1 MPRSRGTKTNK
12 KQIKRWK
19 IKNLAQIPW
28 DNNHDAL
35 AKWANATT
43 GFPWID
49 AIMTQLREEVGQI
62 FNRLRQKS
70 NIINNVFG
78 LVHFP

>member
-1 MPRSRGTKTNK
+1 MVRSRGATTNK
-12 KQIKRWK
+12 KQMKSWRIK
-19 IKNLAQIPW
+19 KNLAQIPW

-62 FNRLRQKS
+62 FQ
-70 NIINNVFG
+70 
-78 LVHFP
+78 

>member
-1 MPRSRGTKTNK
+1 MVRSRGATTNK
-12 KQIKRWK
+12 KQMIEKMENK
-19 IKNLAQIPW
+19 KNLAQIPW

-62 FNRLRQKS
+62 FQ
-70 NIINNVFG
+70 
-78 LVHFP
+78 

>member
-1 MPRSRGTKTNK
+1 M
-12 KQIKRWK
+12 
-19 IKNLAQIPW
+19 AFQIPW

-49 AIMTQLREEVGQI
+49 AIMTQLREEVKTI
-62 FNRLRQKS
+62 TY
-70 NIINNVFG
+70 IISYTG
-78 LVHFP
+78 LTD

>member
-1 MPRSRGTKTNK
+1 MSYHDIGRF
-12 KQIKRWK
+12 ILVWK
-19 IKNLAQIPW
+19 PSSDCNSSDRDPNEKDDDDDKNLQIPW

-49 AIMTQLREEVGQI
+49 AIMTQLREEVEMI
-62 FNRLRQKS
+62 FYNRS
-70 NIINNVFG
+70 
-78 LVHFP
+78 H

>member
-1 MPRSRGTKTNK
+1 MVVSFRFGNLHQTAILEKEDDDH
-12 KQIKRWK
+12 
-19 IKNLAQIPW
+19 KNLQIPW

-49 AIMTQLREEVGQI
+49 AIMTQLREEVEMI
-62 FNRLRQKS
+62 FYNRS
-70 NIINNVFG
+70 
-78 LVHFP
+78 H

>member
-1 MPRSRGTKTNK
+1 MEITMTKTENWTM
-12 KQIKRWK
+12 IDGFF
-19 IKNLAQIPW
+19 QIPW

-49 AIMTQLREEVGQI
+49 AIMTQLREEVETI
-62 FNRLRQKS
+62 T
-70 NIINNVFG
+70 
-78 LVHFP
+78 

>member
-1 MPRSRGTKTNK
+1 M
-12 KQIKRWK
+12 KRWI

-49 AIMTQLREEVGQI
+49 AIMTQLREEVRRI
-62 FNRLRQKS
+62 FNRLRQKGEVS
-70 NIINNVFG
+70 LNITNVFG

>member
-1 MPRSRGTKTNK
+1 MED
-12 KQIKRWK
+12 KQ
-19 IKNLAQIPW
+19 NLAQIPW

-49 AIMTQLREEVGQI
+49 AIMTQLREEVRRI
-62 FNRLRQKS
+62 FQ
-70 NIINNVFG
+70 
-78 LVHFP
+78 

>member
-1 MPRSRGTKTNK
+1 MVRSRGATTNK
-12 KQIKRWK
+12 KQMIEKMENK
-19 IKNLAQIPW
+19 KNLAQIPW

-49 AIMTQLREEVGQI
+49 AIMTQLREEGGQI
-62 FNRLRQKS
+62 FSIDRGKHQTS
-70 NIINNVFG
+70 
-78 LVHFP
+78 

>member
-1 MPRSRGTKTNK
+1 MEDK
-12 KQIKRWK
+12 
-19 IKNLAQIPW
+19 KNLAQIPW

-62 FNRLRQKS
+62 FQ
-70 NIINNVFG
+70 
-78 LVHFP
+78 

>member
-1 MPRSRGTKTNK
+1 MVRSRGTKTNK

-49 AIMTQLREEVGQI
+49 AIMTQLREEVGRI
-62 FNRLRQKS
+62 FNRLRQKL

-78 LVHFP
+78 LVHFS

>member
-1 MPRSRGTKTNK
+1 MSYQDIKELVVTFRFENLHQTSILQTEILMTKMTTMT
-12 KQIKRWK
+12 
-19 IKNLAQIPW
+19 KNWLLQIPW

-49 AIMTQLREEVGQI
+49 AIMTQLREEVEMI
-62 FNRLRQKS
+62 T
-70 NIINNVFG
+70 
-78 LVHFP
+78 